1 MLPLSLLNAAQ
12 GKPMLVELKNGVT
25 FNGHLVE
32 CDNFMNVTLREVYQ
46 TSADGERFWKMKEMF
61 IKGNIIKYFRI
72 ADSILDSAMEEQE
85 KQRSANRQRGG
96 AREVVDNRMREEAE
110 VDNPD
115 VEDHLDEEG
124 DQAVVEVD
132 PDEADE
138 AGHEAVV
145 EVHINKSPSYNPETP
160 SPVD

>member
-61 IKGNIIKYFRI
+61 IKGNIQTRSLI
-72 ADSILDSAMEEQE
+72 
-85 KQRSANRQRGG
+85 QRWKSRRSRGRRTDNG
-96 AREVVDNRMREEAE
+96 AEREVEEVVDNRMREEAE

-115 VEDHLDEEG
+115 VEDHPDEEA

-138 AGHEAVV
+138 ADHEVVV
-145 EVHINKSPSYNPETP
+145 EAHINKSPSYNPETP

>member
-96 AREVVDNRMREEAE
+96 ARGGRGGQTNARGGRGGQ
-110 VDNPD
+110 P
-115 VEDHLDEEG
+115 G
-124 DQAVVEVD
+124 RGGPPGRGGGPGGGGRGGPGRGGRGGPRGGRGGPQ
-132 PDEADE
+132 
-138 AGHEAVV
+138 
-145 EVHINKSPSYNPETP
+145 
-160 SPVD
+160 

>member
-72 ADSILDSAMEEQE
+72 ADSILDTAMEEQE
-85 KQRSANRQRGG
+85 KQRAANRQRGG
-96 AREVVDNRMREEAE
+96 GRGGRGGQTNARGGRGGPPARGGPPGRGGGPGGGRGGGGPGRGGRGGGGGRGGPRGGA
-110 VDNPD
+110 
-115 VEDHLDEEG
+115 
-124 DQAVVEVD
+124 
-132 PDEADE
+132 
-138 AGHEAVV
+138 
-145 EVHINKSPSYNPETP
+145 
-160 SPVD
+160 

>member
-1 MLPLSLLNAAQ
+1 MLTFVAQLPLSLLNAAQ

-72 ADSILDSAMEEQE
+72 ADSILDTAMEEQE

-96 AREVVDNRMREEAE
+96 NRGGRG
-110 VDNPD
+110 NQSNNRGGRGGQP
-115 VEDHLDEEG
+115 G
-124 DQAVVEVD
+124 RGGPPGRGGGPGGGGRGGPGGRGGRGGPRGGRGGGPQ
-132 PDEADE
+132 
-138 AGHEAVV
+138 
-145 EVHINKSPSYNPETP
+145 
-160 SPVD
+160 